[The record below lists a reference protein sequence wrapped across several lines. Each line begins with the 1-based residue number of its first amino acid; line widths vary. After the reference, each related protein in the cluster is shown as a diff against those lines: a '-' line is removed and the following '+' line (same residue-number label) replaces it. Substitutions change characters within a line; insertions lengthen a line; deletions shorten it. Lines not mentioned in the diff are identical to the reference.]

1 MTMQQTSADSSRE
14 QAREVADY
22 YKWLHRWVRYSKG
35 IRPASGFDS
44 HAVHRLLTDPATGES
59 GPFVVHRLMLEGLD
73 LPPEPRVLD
82 AGCGYGG
89 TAFDLYPKI
98 RGRWLG
104 ITLSSVQ
111 KSRARSEA
119 MRRGLGHRVDFKLAS
134 YDDPLAREFDLV
146 IAIESLVHSV
156 NPSASVANLAA
167 SLVPGGYF
175 VMVDDMPAE
184 TIPAELEDDLAGA
197 KQFWRAPVM
206 PTERGWRMAFDAAGL
221 DVVSARDLSSMMNH
235 RPASEID
242 SLIARDQRRL
252 RWLGWTGMR
261 MIPEASIGGLLL
273 ERLAAAGVMQY
284 RTLAGRKR
292 A

>member
-1 MTMQQTSADSSRE
+1 MSLPELAADSRHH
-14 QAREVADY
+14 QAREVAAY

-35 IRPASGFDS
+35 IRPVSGFDS
-44 HAVHRLLTDPATGES
+44 HAMHRLLTDPVTGES
-59 GPFVVHRLMLEGLD
+59 GPFVVHRLMLEGLE

-98 RGRWLG
+98 RGHWLG
-104 ITLSSVQ
+104 ITLSGVQ

-119 MRRGLGHRVDFKLAS
+119 MRRGLGHRVDFQVAS
-134 YDDPLAREFDLV
+134 YDQPLTREFDLV
-146 IAIESLVHSV
+146 IAIESLVHST

-167 SLVPGGYF
+167 SLAPGGYF

-184 TIPAELEDDLAGA
+184 TIPAGLEDNLAGA
-197 KQFWRAPVM
+197 KRFWRAPVM

-221 DVVSARDLSSMMNH
+221 DVVSTRDLSPMMNR
-235 RPASEID
+235 RPAVEID
-242 SLIARDQRRL
+242 SLIARDRRRL
-252 RWLGWTGMR
+252 RRLGWTGMR
-261 MIPEASIGGLLL
+261 MIPEMSLGGLLL
-273 ERLAAAGVMQY
+273 ERLTAADAMQY
-284 RTLAGRKR
+284 RILAGRKR